1 MSLSTAPI
9 IWDISKQLSA
19 DRVHSKWE
27 SDHSDDDMSRNLDNL
42 RGADRQTKWNVF
54 AHLQQTA
61 CCRGPDGGRATAWL
75 LATYTHACML
85 SAHIARAPPSPL
97 SRVDSLTAKNITRRL
112 PPHWGCTSRRGI
124 SVQYSHRRQRHRG
137 RRGHVPPIVGQPGT
151 NYIISPA
158 TSVEFLLSHVKR
170 HDSEPM
176 NTARCFD

>member
-1 MSLSTAPI
+1 
-9 IWDISKQLSA
+9 
-19 DRVHSKWE
+19 
-27 SDHSDDDMSRNLDNL
+27 MSRNLDNL
-42 RGADRQTKWNVF
+42 RGADRQTKSNVF

-75 LATYTHACML
+75 LCYLHTHACML

-137 RRGHVPPIVGQPGT
+137 RRGHVPADSWSTGDELH
-151 NYIISPA
+151 YITGNVSR
-158 TSVEFLLSHVKR
+158 LSSFCCRMLNGMAV
-170 HDSEPM
+170 
-176 NTARCFD
+176 NL